1 MSWKDILKSDD
12 EYTNESE
19 AIEAAQKLANE
30 TGRNQ
35 NVVANLHMEE
45 DGYSE
50 VEYEITEDEV
60 FGGPSHWLV
69 KTVEPKRGFSFFRRK
84 VKE

>member
-1 MSWKDILKSDD
+1 MSWEDILKSND
-12 EYTNESE
+12 EYTNEFD

-35 NVVANLHMEE
+35 NVRGIIHIEE
-45 DGYSE
+45 DGDSE
-50 VEYEITEDEV
+50 TEFQITEEEV
-60 FGGPSHWLV
+60 FAENNTWLV
-69 KTVEPKRGFSFFRRK
+69 KTVEPKRRFPFFRRK